1 MEKIPVKIYPC
12 HASLASHP
20 YHRICILGS
29 FALNS
34 LSVNIIRDIVD
45 IYVTLSQTFKLMTI
59 RPNYYQNVLETL
71 KTMKNH
77 ILVLFFSN
85 I

>member
-1 MEKIPVKIYPC
+1 MEKISLKISILPTC

-45 IYVTLSQTFKLMTI
+45 IYVTMRLYVRLS
-59 RPNYYQNVLETL
+59 
-71 KTMKNH
+71 
-77 ILVLFFSN
+77 S
-85 I
+85 